1 MPVLTKLVPAVAGA
15 PDNPVPESPPKKVS
29 LDPKPL
35 LLPDLPLCEPV
46 NPVVTTSAVSLVP
59 VQVRRV
65 AACELAVRATR
76 APKARSARGNNR
88 DIFDLRSVVVIM
100 VTKVY
105 PGLVGYLGGF
115 GLKSMIDALINV
127 FG

>member
-1 MPVLTKLVPAVAGA
+1 VPVLTKLVPAVVGA
-15 PDNPVPESPPKKVS
+15 PDNP
-29 LDPKPL
+29 DPKVPSL
-35 LLPDLPLCEPV
+35 EPKPALLPDLPLCEPV
-46 NPVVTTSAVSLVP
+46 NPVVTTAAVSLVS
-59 VQVRRV
+59 VQVTRV
-65 AACELAVRATR
+65 AACELEVRATS
-76 APKARSARGNNR
+76 APKARSARGSNR
-88 DIFDLRSVVVIM
+88 DVFDLRSVVVIM